1 MPLIPQMFRPY
12 RSKNFFLKWPS
23 IITGTPKCF
32 DLPPCLARLTT
43 LKSPKSCFCIISDT
57 WIGWGV
63 MTWHSLGLPR
73 PRLRGGFAWKIM
85 QIKPFIRCLQMILHG
100 MYTAK
105 NVVEVA
111 CAYHLFPPLSLFVQ
125 MKDMVLHV
133 CTVVY
138 FFMQWYD
145 NHSVFFLKIFF
156 SNCIWANY
164 YYLGLSKIKIEACI
178 SWHSKKLLITAMGK
192 GYFSLTSWYIN
203 YTEDDRHIEEFIH
216 TQ

>member
-1 MPLIPQMFRPY
+1 MQVLWHSTTKYSIPYTRVDTF
-12 RSKNFFLKWPS
+12 SWNFVEEQTAAELTLPQIFGSYIKWPS

-63 MTWHSLGLPR
+63 MTWHSLDLPR

-85 QIKPFIRCLQMILHG
+85 QIKPFIRCLQIKIAWYV

-111 CAYHLFPPLSLFVQ
+111 CAYHLFPPLSFFVQ

-133 CTVVY
+133 CSILFY
-138 FFMQWYD
+138 A
-145 NHSVFFLKIFF
+145 I
-156 SNCIWANY
+156 I
-164 YYLGLSKIKIEACI
+164 
-178 SWHSKKLLITAMGK
+178 
-192 GYFSLTSWYIN
+192 
-203 YTEDDRHIEEFIH
+203 R
-216 TQ
+216 